1 MKISYNWLKEYINTN
16 LPAAEISELLTNTGL
31 EVEGLEE
38 IETVKGGL
46 KGVVI
51 GEVLTCGQHPNA
63 DRLKVTTVNVGG
75 AEPLNIVCGAPNVAA
90 GQKVVVATVGTEIF
104 TDEGSFKIKKS
115 KIRGEVSEGMIC
127 AEDELGLGQ
136 SHDGIMVL
144 DAKAEVG
151 TPAAAFFNIESD
163 WVFEIGLTPNRTDA
177 ISHVGVAR
185 DLRAA
190 LLRFGHDGVELQ
202 QPSVASF
209 AVNSKDLPVDI
220 KIEDPKACYRYAGVS
235 LKDVKVGPSPDWLQN
250 RLRAIGLS
258 PINNVVDITNFIMH
272 ETGHPLHA
280 FDLAKIAG
288 NSIHVKTLEAGTK
301 FTTLD
306 EKEHELHADDLM
318 ICDDHKGL
326 VLAGVFGGLESGVS
340 ETTTNVFLEA
350 AHFNPVSIRKA
361 AKRHGLN
368 TDSSFRYER
377 GVDPEMTLYALKR
390 AAILIRDIAGGEI
403 AMDIRDEHPTKI
415 EPHEVSV
422 DLKRMTQL
430 IGQEIETELVKN
442 ILTWLD
448 IRIKAESG
456 GTLHLEI
463 PAYRHDVTREADVV
477 EEVLRIYGFNAVAF
491 DSKMQISVAQVDSKD
506 AAAYRE
512 KISAH
517 VSARGFLEMIN
528 NSLTK
533 PAYYQGHGFDATKSV
548 EMLNP
553 LSQDLAVLRQDLLF
567 GGLESIAYNIK
578 RQRADLRLYEFG
590 RHYQKGE
597 NRFKEEERLALWITG
612 AEAKESWRE
621 STRAT
626 DFFTLKNELVHIL
639 AALGLEKFQENPL
652 ENELFDE
659 ALQIEVFK
667 NEVAVFGRVKTT
679 LARQMDIKQ
688 PVYYAN
694 LNWAKLAE
702 LAAKQRIVMK
712 DLPRFPEVRR
722 DLALLLD
729 ESIRYSDLKQAA
741 EKAERKILRDVNLF
755 DVYQGKNLPA
765 GKKSYALSF
774 ILQDQ
779 DKTLNDK
786 QVDKAMEKILAS
798 FKKQFEA
805 ELR

>member
-16 LPAAEISELLTNTGL
+16 LPAAEVSELLTNTGL

-51 GEVLTCGQHPNA
+51 GEVLTCEQHPNA
-63 DRLKVTTVNVGG
+63 DRLKITTVDVGG
-75 AEPLNIVCGAPNVAA
+75 DKPLHIVCGAPNVAA
-90 GQKVVVATVGTEIF
+90 GQKVPVATVGTEIY
-104 TDEGSFKIKKS
+104 TEEGSFTIKKS
-115 KIRGEVSEGMIC
+115 KIRGEASEGMIC

-136 SHDGIMVL
+136 GHDGIMVL
-144 DAKAEVG
+144 DPKAEVG
-151 TPAAAFFNIESD
+151 TPAAEFFNIESD
-163 WVFEIGLTPNRTDA
+163 YVFEIGLTPNRTDA
-177 ISHVGVAR
+177 ISHYGVAR

-190 LLRFGHDGVELQ
+190 LLRFGHGGTELSK
-202 QPSVASF
+202 PSVASF
-209 AVNSKDLPVDI
+209 SVSHKDLP
-220 KIEDPKACYRYAGVS
+220 IEVQVENPEDCFRYTGVA
-235 LKDVKVGPSPDWLQN
+235 LKNVKVEASPDWLQN

-258 PINNVVDITNFIMH
+258 PINNVVDITNFVLH

-280 FDLAKIAG
+280 FDVAKIA
-288 NSIHVKTLEAGTK
+288 NHKIIVKKLPAGTK

-306 EKEHELHADDLM
+306 EKERTLHEDDLM
-318 ICDDHKGL
+318 ICDDEKGL
-326 VLAGVFGGLESGVS
+326 VLAGVFGGLQSGVS
-340 ETTTNVFLEA
+340 ESTTEIFLEA

-390 AAILIRDIAGGEI
+390 AALLIRDIAGGET
-403 AMDIRDEHPTKI
+403 AMDIRDERPVKI
-415 EPHEVSV
+415 EPHEVSI
-422 DLKRMTQL
+422 DLKRMEKL
-430 IGQEIETELVKN
+430 IGQALKPDLVKN

-477 EEVLRIYGFNAVAF
+477 EEILRIYGFNAIEF
-491 DSKMQISVAQVDSKD
+491 GTKMNISVAQVNSKD
-506 AAAYRE
+506 ASAYRE
-512 KISAH
+512 K
-517 VSARGFLEMIN
+517 VSAQLSGRGFMEMIN

-533 PAYYQGHGFDATKSV
+533 PDYCQKNGFDAGQSV

-578 RQRADLRLYEFG
+578 RQRANLRFYEFG
-590 RHYQKGE
+590 RHYQKTEKGY
-597 NRFKEEERLALWITG
+597 KEQERLGLWVTG
-612 AEAKESWRE
+612 QEGEENWKNPTAKS
-621 STRAT
+621 
-626 DFFTLKNELVHIL
+626 DFFTLKNELNLMIS
-639 AALGLEKFQENPL
+639 ALGLDQIQEDAL

-659 ALQIEVFK
+659 ALTFDIFK
-667 NEVAVFGRVKTT
+667 NEVAVLGRVK
-679 LARQMDIKQ
+679 ASVAKQFDIKQ

-702 LAAKQRIVMK
+702 LAARQRIVMK
-712 DLPRFPEVRR
+712 DLSRFPEVRR

-729 ESIRYSDLKQAA
+729 DSIRYSDLKQAA
-741 EKAERKILRDVNLF
+741 EKAERKILKSVNLF
-755 DVYQGKNLPA
+755 DVYQGKNLPE
-765 GKKSYALSF
+765 GKKSYAMSF
-774 ILQDQ
+774 ILQDE
-779 DKTLNDK
+779 DKTLEDK
-786 QVDKAMEKILAS
+786 QVDKAMEKILNS
-798 FKKQFEA
+798 FKNQFNA